1 MERVSRIWNMNMSIF
16 FITKFFI
23 KLLKKTIYT
32 KRWER
37 HDLDEA
43 WGDHSMA
50 WWQEGTE
57 GKITKYIAL
66 GLNIKALIKRR
77 NPKRRDSGLTY
88 GKWCVCCRASTW
100 CSTES
105 PLATQPWP
113 RLSGTQQPSLPRWSS
128 TGRFRRWWEAC
139 TTPILSLILL
149 FIRLAW
155 FSPSARTSINPFS
168 PDWRQKAFQ
177 LLKNLHSCHRQNTL
191 KWNKD
196 ILWGF
201 RVILDWAV

>member
-1 MERVSRIWNMNMSIF
+1 MLV
-16 FITKFFI
+16 
-23 KLLKKTIYT
+23 KKTIYT

-113 RLSGTQQPSLPRWSS
+113 RLSGTQLPSLPRWSS
-128 TGRFRRWWEAC
+128 TGRFRRWCEIVHPHNIINIIIYQAGMVLPFSQDIYK
-139 TTPILSLILL
+139 PILT
-149 FIRLAW
+149 RLKAEGI
-155 FSPSARTSINPFS
+155 SAIEKSTFLS
-168 PDWRQKAFQ
+168 
-177 LLKNLHSCHRQNTL
+177 
-191 KWNKD
+191 
-196 ILWGF
+196 
-201 RVILDWAV
+201 